1 MQSKLPKRIANYC
14 YALLSI
20 IVLISIFFSLA
31 ACQNGTQKNNFN
43 SGIKGTAIIGP
54 IQPVS
59 RPGETNSKP
68 YPDAL
73 IIIKKSLDNKEVA
86 NIKVQD
92 DGSFVISLP
101 AGSYILEATNPTGSF
116 LPYAQ
121 TMQIEVIADQYIEV
135 TVNFDS
141 GIR

>member
-1 MQSKLPKRIANYC
+1 MQSTLPNKNAKLFY
-14 YALLSI
+14 YLLSI
-20 IVLISIFFSLA
+20 IILISISFGLV
-31 ACQNGTQKNNFN
+31 ACQKAPQKSDYN
-43 SGIKGTAIIGP
+43 SGIKGTAVIGP

-59 RPGETNSKP
+59 RPGEANSKP

-73 IIIKKSLDNKEVA
+73 ITIKSFSDNKEVA
-86 NIKVQD
+86 KSTVQE

-101 AGSYILEATNPTGSF
+101 AGVYILEATNPTGSF

-121 TMQIEVIADQYIEV
+121 TMQIEVFADQYTDV
-135 TVNFDS
+135 TINFDS